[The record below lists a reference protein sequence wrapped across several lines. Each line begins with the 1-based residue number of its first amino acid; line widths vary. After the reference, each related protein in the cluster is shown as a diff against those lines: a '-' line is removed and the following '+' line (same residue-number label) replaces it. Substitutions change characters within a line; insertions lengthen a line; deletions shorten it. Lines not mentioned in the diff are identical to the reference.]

1 MRSAILGMPPPFPTA
16 ISMAVEMAV
25 YGFVSGFLYR
35 RLPKT
40 LGGIYASLISA
51 MLIGRVVWGV
61 VQLTLLTSSGTEFP
75 FSAFVAGAFT
85 NAIPGIIL
93 QLVAIPIIVLALQR
107 AKLIPQEG

>member
-1 MRSAILGMPPPFPTA
+1 
-16 ISMAVEMAV
+16 
-25 YGFVSGFLYR
+25 
-35 RLPKT
+35 
-40 LGGIYASLISA
+40 

-61 VQLTLLTSSGTEFP
+61 VQLTLLTSSGTVP

-107 AKLIPQEG
+107 ANLIPQEG

>member
-1 MRSAILGMPPPFPTA
+1 
-16 ISMAVEMAV
+16 MAV
-25 YGFVSGFLYR
+25 YGFAAGILYR
-35 RLPKT
+35 VLPKS
-40 LGGIYASLISA
+40 LGVIKSSVISA

-61 VQLTLLTSSGTEFP
+61 VQLALLTSSGTEFP

-107 AKLIPQEG
+107 ANLIPQEG